1 MVKLII
7 FVFTLGIKGAFEVHQ
22 FETSEYCRYYAEIM
36 IEQHQIKLP
45 TQVFC
50 CGRKCEEII
59 APAYAEVDC
68 VTSRYTGLRFRFRQD
83 PFVHKDWLYSN
94 PAYRWHRPGYGK
106 FGECLYS

>member
-7 FVFTLGIKGAFEVHQ
+7 FVFTLHAKGAFEVHQ
-22 FETSEYCRYYAEIM
+22 FETHADCRYHSEIM

-50 CGRKCEEII
+50 CGVKCDEII

-83 PFVHKDWLYSN
+83 PFVQQFLN
-94 PAYRWHRPGYGK
+94 RPAPEYDGDVRV
-106 FGECLYS
+106 EELVQ

>member
-7 FVFTLGIKGAFEVHQ
+7 FVFTLHTKGAFEVHQ
-22 FETSEYCRYYAEIM
+22 FEREEYCRYYAQIM

-50 CGRKCEEII
+50 CGVKCEEII

-68 VTSRYTGLRFRFRQD
+68 VTSRYTGLRFRQD
-83 PFVHKDWLYSN
+83 PFVQQFLN
-94 PAYRWHRPGYGK
+94 RPAPEYDGDVRVEEL
-106 FGECLYS
+106 FQ